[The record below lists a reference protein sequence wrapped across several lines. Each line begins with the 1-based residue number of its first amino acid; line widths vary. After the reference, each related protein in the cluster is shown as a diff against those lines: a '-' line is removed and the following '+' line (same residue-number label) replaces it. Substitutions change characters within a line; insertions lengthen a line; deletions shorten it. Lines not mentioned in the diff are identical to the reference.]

1 MKAAPTPQDK
11 WLQGIPRGWDGIPWE
26 WGPCLLPATGPPLG
40 GGGGALRVPSP
51 EVGGLRGAGAR
62 HGKGGS
68 ARDGPREDAAA
79 ASQVHLQPR
88 SSDEGS
94 RQRALVIRRLPQR
107 RLSSL
112 FPSRQGRESV
122 SLTRDLFFFSSSPAK
137 NTDLAT
143 PKGLGNQCH
152 CHQALAGRTLPDR
165 RQKRKRCHLTS

>member
-1 MKAAPTPQDK
+1 MAAGDTE
-11 WLQGIPRGWDGIPWE
+11 GMGWDPLGV
-26 WGPCLLPATGPPLG
+26 GALPAPCHGTPIG

-51 EVGGLRGAGAR
+51 EVGGLRGAGAW

-94 RQRALVIRRLPQR
+94 RQRALVIRQLPQR